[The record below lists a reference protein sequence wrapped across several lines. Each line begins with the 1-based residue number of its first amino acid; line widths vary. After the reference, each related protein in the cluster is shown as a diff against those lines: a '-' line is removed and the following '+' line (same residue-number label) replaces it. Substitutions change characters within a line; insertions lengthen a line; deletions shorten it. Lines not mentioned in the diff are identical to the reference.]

1 MVSWCWISANAAK
14 SRHRQTLSS
23 RKSNLNVPFNSCFN
37 ELFVKKFYE
46 TSCLKM
52 HQVDVNLRKVRY
64 NYIEH
69 CTFLTYF
76 VQTDNK
82 YQVRRK
88 FNFNVPL
95 KSCFNELFCEKVH
108 QVEGN

>member
-76 VQTDNK
+76 VQTDNIK
-82 YQVRRK
+82 Y
-88 FNFNVPL
+88 
-95 KSCFNELFCEKVH
+95 
-108 QVEGN
+108 VENLI